1 MSEFATISLR
11 EVVASLHNPRKT
23 FDPVTLAELA
33 EEIKA
38 KGVHTPVI
46 VRPLPGARVAD
57 TDRAVKYEL
66 VAGERRLRASAMADV
81 ATIPAMIYELTDAQA
96 LTLQL
101 TENVQ
106 REDLTELE
114 EAEGL
119 NTLMQQS
126 GMTADEVANTIS
138 KSRRYVFDRLKLL
151 DLSHE
156 CKEAMRAGLI
166 DISRAIR
173 IARIPNSGLQTKALA
188 EATRTIGAHGDQVLS
203 VRAFE
208 SWLRANVMLPLDG
221 APFQITD
228 ARLVKDAGSCKECPK
243 RTGANPELF
252 ADVDGADICTDPIC
266 YHGKADAHR
275 AAMVTKAEAKGM
287 RLIEGKEAKEICHH
301 TSGKLD
307 GYLPLSQT
315 REDITHGNGDKPA
328 TLRAILGKD
337 APAPVLIENPFT
349 KELIEAVPAAETEA
363 LLVMRGLIKAT
374 QQQADKA
381 KAAEQEIA
389 VLQRTLADN
398 VERATRVATYSA
410 VVDGIRAL
418 PDNKVA
424 ALISGDALR
433 SWMLGAVDTTI
444 EAEDMAAMLGYTF
457 EDGVDE
463 IDALSMH
470 IRACSNATLQRALA
484 IWMAMDD
491 RWIGNNDEVLQAHAK
506 TLGVDTAAIE
516 KATKKEI
523 KAGITAQIKA
533 LQDQLKATTT
543 PALTTPPE
551 TPSKGEGGEQ
561 GKAKTSDTKAKT
573 PPSAARNSKT
583 KITAAEAISG
593 IADAMQSAEQAAS
606 APNGAVAQPDV
617 LYRGTNGET
626 WTGRGQQPKWV
637 SSHISSGGTLDEL
650 QNPDAT
656 ITKDG
661 YDAAVAL
668 VRKHNKAS
676 ISLVQ
681 RHLLIGYNRAAQL
694 LEQMESTGVVS
705 PMASDGSRMVL
716 KAQATGF
723 AEGQQITIIND
734 AKALGPASKWAG
746 REGTIV
752 KVLGDGCYQVKL
764 LKGGS
769 VPMYGNQLQAAAEVS
784 V

>member
-11 EVVASLHNPRKT
+11 EVVASLHNPRKR
-23 FDPVTLAELA
+23 FDPVALAELA
-33 EEIKA
+33 EGIKA
-38 KGVHTPVI
+38 IGVHTPVI

-57 TDRAVKYEL
+57 TDRAVKFEL
-66 VAGERRLRASAMADV
+66 VAGERRLRASHMAGV
-81 ATIPAMIYELTDAQA
+81 ATIPAMIRQLSDDEA
-96 LTLQL
+96 LTMQL

-114 EAEGL
+114 EAEGIQ
-119 NTLMQQS
+119 TLMEHS
-126 GMTADEVANTIS
+126 NKTADDVAAMIG

-151 DLSHE
+151 DLSTE
-156 CKEAMRAGLI
+156 CKEAMRAGQI

-173 IARIPNSGLQTKALA
+173 IARIPNSGLQSKALA
-188 EATRTIGAHGDQVLS
+188 EATRPIGAHGDQVLS

-221 APFQITD
+221 APFRITD
-228 ARLVKDAGSCKECPK
+228 ARLVEAAGDCKQCPK

-266 YHGKADAHR
+266 YHAKADAHR

-287 RLIEGKEAKEICHH
+287 RLIEGKEAKEICHQ

-389 VLQRTLADN
+389 VLQRTLADQ
-398 VERATRVATYSA
+398 VTRATRQATYTA

-424 ALISGDALR
+424 ALIGGDALR
-433 SWMLGAVDTTI
+433 EWMLAAVGDKI
-444 EAEDMAAMLGYTF
+444 DEDDMADMLGYKF

-463 IDALSMH
+463 VDALCMH

-484 IWMAMDD
+484 IYMVRDD
-491 RWIGNNDEVLQAHAK
+491 RWIGNEPTILTAQAK

-516 KATKKEI
+516 KAA
-523 KAGITAQIKA
+523 KAQVKADTAKQIKA
-533 LQDQLKATTT
+533 LQDQLKATTAA
-543 PALTTPPE
+543 ALTTPPE
-551 TPSKGEGGEQ
+551 APSEGEGRAKGKVKGAAR
-561 GKAKTSDTKAKT
+561 GKA
-573 PPSAARNSKT
+573 

-593 IADAMQSAEQAAS
+593 IATAMQSAEDQATTAS
-606 APNGAVAQPDV
+606 PD
-617 LYRGTNGET
+617 E
-626 WTGRGQQPKWV
+626 QQPAQANY
-637 SSHISSGGTLDEL
+637 E
-650 QNPDAT
+650 N
-656 ITKDG
+656 
-661 YDAAVAL
+661 AVAL

-681 RHLLIGYNRAAQL
+681 RHLQVGYNAAARL
-694 LEQMESTGVVS
+694 LDQMEGAGVVT
-705 PMASDGSRMVL
+705 PMANDGTRKVIN
-716 KAQATGF
+716 APATGF
-723 AEGQQITIIND
+723 AEGQRVTVSTN
-734 AKALGPASKWAG
+734 KLALGPVSKFAG
-746 REGTIV
+746 REGTV
-752 KVLGDGCYQVKL
+752 AKVLGEDTYQVKL
-764 LKGGS
+764 DRGGS
-769 VPMYGNQLQAAAEVS
+769 IPMFARQLQAAAGGAA
-784 V
+784 